1 VPSKY
6 YEIDNATGLV
16 KRAAAQA
23 AVTSTGW
30 VGTQWDQGA
39 AVLTD
44 VACIINLEAV
54 NVAADSIYTFSLVGS
69 NVSDRSD
76 GQVLARAVVGNATT
90 VGAPET
96 VAAAAGNEI
105 VLLGRTEKNDTA
117 FRYIDLHLTV
127 AGGSATITF
136 NARIARVK

>member
-1 VPSKY
+1 MPSKY
-6 YEIDNATGLV
+6 YEIDNATGMV
-16 KRAAAQA
+16 KRAVAQA
-23 AVTSTGW
+23 AVTSTTW

-54 NVAADSIYTFSLVGS
+54 NVAAGSIYTFCLVGS
-69 NVSDRSD
+69 NIADRSD
-76 GQVLARAVVGNATT
+76 GQVLARAVAGNATT

>member
-1 VPSKY
+1 MPSKY

-16 KRAAAQA
+16 KRAVAQA

-54 NVAADSIYTFSLVGS
+54 NVAAGSIYTFSLVGS
-69 NVSDRSD
+69 NIADRSD
-76 GQVLARAVVGNATT
+76 GQVLARAVAGNAASI
-90 VGAPET
+90 GAPET
-96 VAAAAGNEI
+96 VNAAVGNEI